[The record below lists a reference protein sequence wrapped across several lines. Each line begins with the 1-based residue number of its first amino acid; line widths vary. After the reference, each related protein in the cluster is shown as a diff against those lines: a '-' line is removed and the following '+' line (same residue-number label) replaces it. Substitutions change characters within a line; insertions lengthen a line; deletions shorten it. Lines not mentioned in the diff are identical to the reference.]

1 MEFSPNS
8 PIIFILVGIIISIVL
23 AQSVFFLVK
32 AYKRGIQLGLS
43 KAVLN
48 ATIKRSL
55 LFTIAPA
62 VAIFMGVVSLVNMLG
77 VALPWLRL
85 SVIGAVTYELPA
97 AASALESMGLGNV
110 SWTDLTAEQF
120 VTIAFVMTF
129 GIASSLILAPITCK
143 KITGGMLK
151 IKDKDKKWMDLFMTS
166 MFVGMLAAFLGY
178 IVYNIGFVFADSPRK
193 VSYGQAKELSSLLSD
208 DIVPVGVFVNEHM
221 KLIVDLFKDGIIEM
235 AQLHGDED
243 EKYIRNLKD
252 KSIEETG
259 KQIPVINAI
268 EIKEGA
274 DYNDELL
281 KWRDSA
287 SDYFILDSGKG
298 SGKTFDWSKKCYCRT

>member
-1 MEFSPNS
+1 M
-8 PIIFILVGIIISIVL
+8 
-23 AQSVFFLVK
+23 VK
-32 AYKRGIQLGLS
+32 
-43 KAVLN
+43 
-48 ATIKRSL
+48 
-55 LFTIAPA
+55 
-62 VAIFMGVVSLVNMLG
+62 
-77 VALPWLRL
+77 
-85 SVIGAVTYELPA
+85 
-97 AASALESMGLGNV
+97 
-110 SWTDLTAEQF
+110 
-120 VTIAFVMTF
+120 
-129 GIASSLILAPITCK
+129 
-143 KITGGMLK
+143 LK
-151 IKDKDKKWMDLFMTS
+151 IC
-166 MFVGMLAAFLGY
+166 GMRRSEDIEMANRHKPDY
-178 IVYNIGFVFADSPRK
+178 IGFVFAESPRK
-193 VSYGQAKELSSLLSD
+193 VSYEQAKELSGLLSD
-208 DIVPVGVFVNEHM
+208 EIVPVGVFVNEHM

-298 SGKTFDWSKKCYCRT
+298 SGKTFDWSLIDIESEFFKNSIFLAGGLNSENLALAIGEFNPFAVDLSSSVETDGFKDEEKIKDIIKIMENYR

>member
-1 MEFSPNS
+1 M
-8 PIIFILVGIIISIVL
+8 V
-23 AQSVFFLVK
+23 
-32 AYKRGIQLGLS
+32 
-43 KAVLN
+43 
-48 ATIKRSL
+48 
-55 LFTIAPA
+55 
-62 VAIFMGVVSLVNMLG
+62 
-77 VALPWLRL
+77 
-85 SVIGAVTYELPA
+85 
-97 AASALESMGLGNV
+97 
-110 SWTDLTAEQF
+110 
-120 VTIAFVMTF
+120 
-129 GIASSLILAPITCK
+129 
-143 KITGGMLK
+143 K
-151 IKDKDKKWMDLFMTS
+151 IKIC
-166 MFVGMLAAFLGY
+166 GMRRSEDIEMANRY
-178 IVYNIGFVFADSPRK
+178 KPDYIGFVFADSPRK
-193 VSYGQAKELSSLLSD
+193 VSYDQAKELSSLLSD

-274 DYNDELL
+274 DYDDELL

-298 SGKTFDWSKKCYCRT
+298 SGKTFDWSLIDKESEFFKNSIFLAGGLNSENLALAIEEFNPFAVDLSSSVETDGFKDEKKIKKIIEIMENYR

>member
-1 MEFSPNS
+1 M
-8 PIIFILVGIIISIVL
+8 
-23 AQSVFFLVK
+23 VK
-32 AYKRGIQLGLS
+32 
-43 KAVLN
+43 
-48 ATIKRSL
+48 
-55 LFTIAPA
+55 
-62 VAIFMGVVSLVNMLG
+62 
-77 VALPWLRL
+77 
-85 SVIGAVTYELPA
+85 
-97 AASALESMGLGNV
+97 
-110 SWTDLTAEQF
+110 
-120 VTIAFVMTF
+120 
-129 GIASSLILAPITCK
+129 
-143 KITGGMLK
+143 LK
-151 IKDKDKKWMDLFMTS
+151 IC
-166 MFVGMLAAFLGY
+166 GMRRSEDIEMANRY
-178 IVYNIGFVFADSPRK
+178 KPDYIGFVFADSPRK

-274 DYNDELL
+274 DYDDELL

-298 SGKTFDWSKKCYCRT
+298 SGKTFDWSLIDKESEFFKNSIFLAGGLNSENLALAIEEFNPFAVDLSSSVETDGFKDEKKIKKIIEIMENYR

>member
-1 MEFSPNS
+1 M
-8 PIIFILVGIIISIVL
+8 
-23 AQSVFFLVK
+23 VK
-32 AYKRGIQLGLS
+32 
-43 KAVLN
+43 
-48 ATIKRSL
+48 
-55 LFTIAPA
+55 
-62 VAIFMGVVSLVNMLG
+62 
-77 VALPWLRL
+77 
-85 SVIGAVTYELPA
+85 
-97 AASALESMGLGNV
+97 
-110 SWTDLTAEQF
+110 
-120 VTIAFVMTF
+120 
-129 GIASSLILAPITCK
+129 
-143 KITGGMLK
+143 LK
-151 IKDKDKKWMDLFMTS
+151 IC
-166 MFVGMLAAFLGY
+166 GMRRAEDIEMANSY
-178 IVYNIGFVFADSPRK
+178 KPDYIGFVFAESPRK
-193 VSYGQAKELSSLLSD
+193 VSYEQAKELSDLLSE

-274 DYNDELL
+274 DYDDELL

-298 SGKTFDWSKKCYCRT
+298 SGKTFDWSLIDKESEFFKNSIFLAGGLNSENLALAIGEFNPFAVDLSSSVETDGFKDEKKIKEIIEIMENYR